1 MNANRRKEIQR
12 AVDMLEEAKS
22 ILENCRDEEQDAL
35 DNMPESLQ
43 ESERG
48 QKMEEYID
56 QLDNA
61 ISSVEESVEFAMEC
75 LV

>member
-22 ILENCRDEEQDAL
+22 ILEYCRDEEQDAL

-56 QLDNA
+56 QLDNS